1 MNRHI
6 LFLTMRIPGLVI
18 LLLLS
23 NVLPL
28 HAQKTTEED
37 YASSSAKK
45 EETQP
50 KQPFRDRLVFGGNF
64 GGAFGATTFF
74 QVNPMIGYRTND
86 WWVNGIGLNY
96 FYVSQGGTSQSN
108 YGASV
113 WSRAYV
119 VKTIIAHTE
128 FEMLRREASDRYG
141 NMASVNVPVWLVGA
155 GYNSGGRIGFSA
167 MIMYDLIQDPN
178 SPYSNPI
185 FRVGGLF
192 GF

>member
-1 MNRHI
+1 MGRPI
-6 LFLTMRIPGLVI
+6 LFLTMRLPAFII
-18 LLLLS
+18 LLLILNTTHS
-23 NVLPL
+23 Y
-28 HAQKTTEED
+28 AQKTTEED
-37 YASSSAKK
+37 YATSAAKK
-45 EETQP
+45 ENTQP
-50 KQPFRDRLVFGGNF
+50 EIPFRDRLVFGGNF

-74 QVNPMIGYRTND
+74 QLNPMIGYRTNE
-86 WWVNGIGLNY
+86 WWVNGVGLNY
-96 FYVSQGGTSQSN
+96 FYVSQGGISQSN

-119 VKTIIAHTE
+119 LKTIIAHTE
-128 FEMLRREASDRYG
+128 FEMLRREASNRYG